1 MELKDIGESFV
12 WKVERFLQVGLGV
25 FSEINFCSFPK
36 FIFDHFNPR
45 IIYPYSMVTRFI
57 GLLVILLVGLFR
69 L

>member
-25 FSEINFCSFPK
+25 FSEINFCSLPK
-36 FIFDHFNPR
+36 FIFDYFNSR

-57 GLLVILLVGLFR
+57 GLLVI
-69 L
+69 